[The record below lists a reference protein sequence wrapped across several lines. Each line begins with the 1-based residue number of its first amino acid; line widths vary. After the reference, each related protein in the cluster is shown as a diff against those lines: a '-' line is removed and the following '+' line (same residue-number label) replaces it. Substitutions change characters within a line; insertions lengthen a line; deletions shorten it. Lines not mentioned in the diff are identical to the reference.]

1 MILSVT
7 GLELDLKYLAV
18 HEVLDVT
25 GQTVLS
31 NRAVIN
37 FTQVWNIDEK
47 REDNAD

>member
-31 NRAVIN
+31 NRTVIN
-37 FTQVWNIDEK
+37 FTQVWKIDEE